1 MINKTKLVIL
11 IFALSS
17 CSNLPSVNYIEV
29 AKDSAKYITGRNDI
43 KITNENFINQ
53 EYSFIK
59 VKLGRSTPILMIL
72 AYEKNGVFEWVDA
85 ESRKIYTYN
94 GKIIELN
101 GFRNDLKIQ
110 HPNSKISNFY
120 ASTSINYAVDFYNP
134 TLLSLNINS
143 KISSNQS
150 KKFKLIRLDKEEE
163 FTKVEEV
170 FDAPL
175 INWSEKNIYYFDK
188 ESQIFKTQQYVH
200 PRMPEITI
208 EYYVK
213 Y

>member
-1 MINKTKLVIL
+1 MIKKIKFVIL

-17 CSNLPSVNYIEV
+17 CSNLPSVNYFEV
-29 AKDSAKYITGRNDI
+29 AKDSAKYITGRNDL

-59 VKLGRSTPILMIL
+59 VRFGRSTPIIMVL
-72 AYEKNGVFEWVDA
+72 AYADEGIFEWVDA
-85 ESRKIYTYN
+85 EGRRIYTYN
-94 GKIIELN
+94 GKIIELD

-134 TLLSLNINS
+134 ILLSLNINS

-170 FDAPL
+170 IGAPL
-175 INWSEKNIYYFDK
+175 INWSEKNIYYLDK
-188 ESQIFKTQQYVH
+188 DSQIFKTKQYVH
-200 PRMPEITI
+200 PRMPVITI

>member
-72 AYEKNGVFEWVDA
+72 AYENNGVFEWVDA

-120 ASTSINYAVDFYNP
+120 ASTSINYAVDFYYP

>member
-1 MINKTKLVIL
+1 MIKKIKLIIL

-17 CSNLPSVNYIEV
+17 CSSLPSLNYYEV
-29 AKDSAKYITGRNDI
+29 AKDSAKYITGRNDL

-59 VKLGRSTPILMIL
+59 VKFGRSTPITMIL
-72 AYEKNGVFEWVDA
+72 AYADEGIFEWVDA
-85 ESRKIYTYN
+85 ESRRIYTYN
-94 GKIIELN
+94 GKIIELD

-120 ASTSINYAVDFYNP
+120 ASTGTNYAVDFYNP

-170 FDAPL
+170 IDAPL
-175 INWSEKNIYYFDK
+175 INWSAKNIYFLDK
-188 ESQIFKTQQYVH
+188 DSQIFKSKQHVH
-200 PRMPEITI
+200 PRMPVITI